1 MTGKIRRNSKI
12 WMGMLALVIALFLG
26 LTTDAFSFVSQAQ
39 SQGKVTATSANIRKE
54 PSANSQSLGSAANGA
69 AVTINGQTTGSDG
82 KVWYQVFVNADT
94 LGYIR
99 SDLVAITDGTT
110 PDNLDGTGTTTGT
123 TAQDGVEAVEPV
135 SASVKGG
142 NRVRVRAA
150 ATTDSAIVT
159 AVENGSALT
168 VNGRITG
175 TDGNVWYQVAFIENG
190 TEVAGFIRSDFVEVS
205 GELVPIVPEEP
216 TTTEPDATE
225 PEASEP
231 EVTKDWET
239 QLQGEDWY
247 LLDMANNGQYKISD
261 IFAAVNT
268 NKAAYEEAHK
278 TVKSQKL
285 VIVILILVILALGGA
300 AAFLVYK
307 IKDMMDSAYYNQVEK
322 ETLRRRNGA
331 DSTRPQPGQKVMH
344 TVGGE
349 KKPAGAPQG
358 TRPAGAPQGAKPAGA
373 PQGARPAGA
382 PQGTRPAGAPQG
394 ARPAGAPQGARPAG
408 APQGTRPA
416 GVPQGA
422 KPAGTPQGTQ
432 PQAAQPAAKPQNPE
446 AKPQEPKTVNP
457 QTQPQNRKSKNFVAD
472 EDEFEFEF
480 LNWDGE
486 EEQ

>member
-1 MTGKIRRNSKI
+1 MTKRNSWNSKI
-12 WMGMLALVIALFLG
+12 VMGMLAFVLVLFLG
-26 LTTDAFSFVSQAQ
+26 LTNDAFSFVSQAQ
-39 SQGKVTATSANIRKE
+39 SQGKVTASSANIRKE
-54 PSANSQSLGSAANGA
+54 PSASSESLGSAANGA

-99 SDLVAITDGTT
+99 SDLVSITDGTT
-110 PDNLDGTGTTTGT
+110 PDNLEGAGTTTGT
-123 TAQDGVEAVEPV
+123 TTQEGVEAVEPI
-135 SASVKGG
+135 SATVKGG

-150 ATTDSAIVT
+150 ATTDSEIVT

-168 VNGRITG
+168 VNGRTTG
-175 TDGNVWYQVAFIENG
+175 ADGNVWYQVAFIENG
-190 TEVAGFIRSDFVEVS
+190 AEVAGFIRSDFVELS
-205 GELVPIVPEEP
+205 GELVPIVTEDP
-216 TTTEPDATE
+216 TTTEPDTTE
-225 PEASEP
+225 PEPEP

-268 NKAAYEEAHK
+268 NKAAYEEANK

-322 ETLRRRNGA
+322 ETLRRRNGEGGN
-331 DSTRPQPGQKVMH
+331 RPQASQKVMH

-349 KKPAGAPQG
+349 KKPAGTAQGTKTLAPQG
-358 TRPAGAPQGAKPAGA
+358 SRHAGAPQGAKPAAPQGSRPQGA
-373 PQGARPAGA
+373 PQGAKPVA
-382 PQGTRPAGAPQG
+382 PQGSRPQG
-394 ARPAGAPQGARPAG
+394 A
-408 APQGTRPA
+408 
-416 GVPQGA
+416 PQGA
-422 KPAGTPQGTQ
+422 KPAAPQGTK
-432 PQAAQPAAKPQNPE
+432 PAAAQPVAKPEN
-446 AKPQEPKTVNP
+446 AVKPQETKATNP
-457 QTQPQNRKSKNFVAD
+457 QPQNRKTKNFVAD

>member
-1 MTGKIRRNSKI
+1 MTSAKQSMMRRSKMRKEKAKEGSITKMTKRNSWNNKI
-12 WMGMLALVIALFLG
+12 MMGMLAFVLVLFLG
-26 LTTDAFSFVSQAQ
+26 LTSDAFSFVSQAQ
-39 SQGKVTATSANIRKE
+39 SQGKVTASSANIRKE

-99 SDLVAITDGTT
+99 SDLVSITDGTT
-110 PDNLDGTGTTTGT
+110 PDTLDGSQTSGGD

-150 ATTDSAIVT
+150 ATTDSSIVT

-168 VNGRITG
+168 VNGRTTG
-175 TDGNVWYQVAFIENG
+175 TDGNVWYHVAFIENG
-190 TEVAGFIRSDFVEVS
+190 TEVAGFIRYDFVELS
-205 GELVPIVPEEP
+205 GELVPVVTEEP
-216 TTTEPDATE
+216 DTTEPDATE
-225 PEASEP
+225 TVPEP

-268 NKAAYEEAHK
+268 NKAAYEEAQK

-285 VIVILILVILALGGA
+285 VIVILIIVILALGGA

-307 IKDMMDSAYYNQVEK
+307 IKDMMDSAYYHQVEK
-322 ETLRRRNGA
+322 ETLRRRSSNEG
-331 DSTRPQPGQKVMH
+331 TRPQPGQKVMH

-349 KKPAGAPQG
+349 KKPAGTPQGTKQAAPQG
-358 TRPAGAPQGAKPAGA
+358 SRPAGAPQGVRQAAPQGSRPAGAPQGAKPGA
-373 PQGARPAGA
+373 PQGVKPAA
-382 PQGTRPAGAPQG
+382 PQG
-394 ARPAGAPQGARPAG
+394 
-408 APQGTRPA
+408 
-416 GVPQGA
+416 
-422 KPAGTPQGTQ
+422 
-432 PQAAQPAAKPQNPE
+432 AQPAAKPENAE
-446 AKPQEPKTVNP
+446 VKPQETKAANP
-457 QTQPQNRKSKNFVAD
+457 QPQPQNRKPKNFVAD

>member
-1 MTGKIRRNSKI
+1 MTKRNSWNSKI
-12 WMGMLALVIALFLG
+12 MVGVLAFVLVLFLG
-26 LTTDAFSFVSQAQ
+26 LTNDAFSFVSQAQ
-39 SQGKVTATSANIRKE
+39 SQGKVTASSANIRKE
-54 PSANSQSLGSAANGA
+54 PSASSQSLGSAANGA

-99 SDLVAITDGTT
+99 SDLVSITDGTT

-123 TAQDGVEAVEPV
+123 TAQEGVEAVEPI

-168 VNGRITG
+168 VNGRTTG

-190 TEVAGFIRSDFVEVS
+190 NQVAGFIRYDFVELS
-205 GELVPIVPEEP
+205 GELVPVVVEDP
-216 TTTEPDATE
+216 TTTEPDTTE
-225 PEASEP
+225 PEAEP

-285 VIVILILVILALGGA
+285 VIVILILIILALGGA

-322 ETLRRRNGA
+322 ETLRRRSGNESNRA
-331 DSTRPQPGQKVMH
+331 QSGQKVMH

-349 KKPAGAPQG
+349 KKLAGASQGAKSAAPQG
-358 TRPAGAPQGAKPAGA
+358 SRPAGAPQGS
-373 PQGARPAGA
+373 
-382 PQGTRPAGAPQG
+382 RPAGAPQG
-394 ARPAGAPQGARPAG
+394 ARPA
-408 APQGTRPA
+408 APQGT
-416 GVPQGA
+416 QI
-422 KPAGTPQGTQ
+422 
-432 PQAAQPAAKPQNPE
+432 QAAQPAAKPENVG
-446 AKPQEPKTVNP
+446 AKPQEPQTAKP
-457 QTQPQNRKSKNFVAD
+457 QSQNRKPKNFVAD

>member
-12 WMGMLALVIALFLG
+12 WMGMLALVIVLFLG
-26 LTTDAFSFVSQAQ
+26 LTSDAFSFVSQAQ
-39 SQGKVTATSANIRKE
+39 SQGKVTASSANIRKE

-99 SDLVAITDGTT
+99 SDLVSITDGTT
-110 PDNLDGTGTTTGT
+110 PDNLDGTETTTGT
-123 TAQDGVEAVEPV
+123 TQDGVEAVEPV

-168 VNGRITG
+168 VNGRTTG

-190 TEVAGFIRSDFVEVS
+190 TEVAGFIRSDFVELS
-205 GELVPIVPEEP
+205 GELVPIAAEDPEVTEP
-216 TTTEPDATE
+216 DTTEPE
-225 PEASEP
+225 PEP

-239 QLQGEDWY
+239 QLQGEEWY

-261 IFAAVNT
+261 LFAAVNT

-322 ETLRRRNGA
+322 ETLRKRSGT
-331 DSTRPQPGQKVMH
+331 DSARPQSGQKVMH

-349 KKPAGAPQG
+349 QKPAGAPQG
-358 TRPAGAPQGAKPAGA
+358 SRPAGAPQGNRPAGA

-382 PQGTRPAGAPQG
+382 PQGSRPAGVPQGTRPAGAPQG
-394 ARPAGAPQGARPAG
+394 ARPAGAPQGAKPAG
-408 APQGTRPA
+408 APQGT
-416 GVPQGA
+416 
-422 KPAGTPQGTQ
+422 
-432 PQAAQPAAKPQNPE
+432 QPAAKPEN
-446 AKPQEPKTVNP
+446 AGGKPQEPKNANP
-457 QTQPQNRKSKNFVAD
+457 QPQNQNRKPKNFVAD

-486 EEQ
+486 EEK